1 MVVAALLPATHKCNV
16 VFPLAGT
23 CSRGEAG
30 HHAGEVVVVGVAVAD
45 EEDVLVILG
54 VLRGAVGGVA
64 VAGGPHLAPCRQYA
78 QLTTLL
84 WPPGRRAQHRRRG
97 SPSPRGSQQSSSPTP
112 PCLDT
117 TLHWSPHWPLLT

>member
-54 VLRGAVGGVA
+54 QLRGAVGGVA
-64 VAGGPHLAPCRQYA
+64 VPGGPHLAVDNTHNYQHCCGHLAGGPGTGGGVAGVGGAVSRA
-78 QLTTLL
+78 VAPLPDTL
-84 WPPGRRAQHRRRG
+84 
-97 SPSPRGSQQSSSPTP
+97 
-112 PCLDT
+112 
-117 TLHWSPHWPLLT
+117 